1 MIGEQLGSKSNMI
14 AGLVLNLKAQFD
26 KIAIWFTDCDDQDEI
41 NKIKEDILAILQ
53 VSETELEYDVF
64 QEKRGKEPKPF
75 FNKFKRGGKF
85 EGRGRG
91 GRGGRGG
98 GPEEGGFE
106 RKAAGE
112 DNFFRAD
119 KAKAVQK
126 DDL

>member
-64 QEKRGKEPKPF
+64 
-75 FNKFKRGGKF
+75 
-85 EGRGRG
+85 
-91 GRGGRGG
+91 
-98 GPEEGGFE
+98 
-106 RKAAGE
+106 
-112 DNFFRAD
+112 
-119 KAKAVQK
+119 
-126 DDL
+126 